1 MDDHRNPLADL
12 SSSRYALAMWLLYVT
27 SLTLLVPA
35 EQFVTLGKENCL
47 HRSVWVEENV
57 QNITRDGL
65 DERMKVIESVKGH
78 EENRRSGLG

>member
-1 MDDHRNPLADL
+1 MKITFCL
-12 SSSRYALAMWLLYVT
+12 
-27 SLTLLVPA
+27 
-35 EQFVTLGKENCL
+35 KET
-47 HRSVWVEENV
+47 VWVEENV